1 MADDSAIEIT
11 KVEPEGS
18 ETTFAIPKDT
28 YRVLIQAVGGDAT
41 VAIASSGTTFKL
53 VSGALPLDLRSHTI
67 GGRTLFLNAAVT
79 IDIEIMVFRG
89 RLE

>member
-18 ETTFAIPKDT
+18 ETTFAIPSDT
-28 YRVLIQAVGGDAT
+28 YRVLIQAVGGNAT
-41 VAIASSGTTFKL
+41 VAIASSGTTFTL
-53 VSGALPLDLRSHTI
+53 LDGAPPLDLRSHTI
-67 GGRTLFLNAAVT
+67 GGRTLYLDAAAT